1 MKLDT
6 KALKNHGFNFL
17 KSQYLDDYEINNIF
31 TGVKSTKQTPFAEI
45 AEETFNTIETVLD
58 EHLVTIAHAAI
69 SPMHLMEKPLI
80 DAKLEAIDL
89 LSETIKCNP
98 VLINEICTFVSLLNY
113 YKKGTVAEPHGE
125 IFITYFKSDEGSNHA
140 LEKEFERLLNV
151 TYEYKTDKM
160 LYSRD
165 QFNDFKIMLYEEV
178 KQVYD
183 RNNKKTDSDYL
194 KMITDLLEK
203 MGLCGTSY
211 EKARVISLHKIMT
224 KYGPQEILKKYKLID
239 SISNE
244 NLDMFIKHCEY
255 LQKYK
260 KHCRAVSVFSPL
272 KLKYKNMSLLGE
284 SGKHIAENEMIRRIN
299 DLLGDD
305 HKMKDVREML
315 ENATKELTQ
324 LLLDYPNDTHISP
337 NKWINERSEFV
348 LNSHKDPELY
358 KQVCRMGYDHWDKKY
373 SYVIKSIIES
383 IDEFCE
389 TNEFGLQIPC
399 ISKQEQLLDDT
410 LWDCVNAFAGLST
423 RDDIEI
429 LTNSTFFKNKFIST
443 DEKIKICKKSPLY
456 TGPLTP
462 DYIDKMIALLLAFDD
477 SDENNHDELNEDS
490 YDDIDYALSKVVEDN
505 KHKPS
510 HVIEYYKTS
519 PIRPLLID
527 ITKNRNMKDTVKVCK
542 ESKFCNDSHSIS
554 LKIELCEDILS
565 SINFDKYMR
574 VHTATNILIYYL
586 KNQEL
591 LETYPVQEQ
600 TQTVEKKSFVREV
613 MNRFKKLF

>member
-6 KALKNHGFNFL
+6 KALENHGFNFL
-17 KSQYLDDYEINNIF
+17 KSQYLDDYEINNLF
-31 TGVKSTKQTPFAEI
+31 TGVKSTKHTSFAEI
-45 AEETFNTIETVLD
+45 AEETFDTIETVLD

-125 IFITYFKSDEGSNHA
+125 IFITYFKSDEGSIHVVG
-140 LEKEFERLLNV
+140 KEFERLFNER
-151 TYEYKTDKM
+151 YEYKTDKM

-203 MGLCGTSY
+203 MDLCGTSY

-284 SGKHIAENEMIRRIN
+284 SGKHIAENEIIARI
-299 DLLGDD
+299 GDD
-305 HKMKDVREML
+305 H
-315 ENATKELTQ
+315 
-324 LLLDYPNDTHISP
+324 
-337 NKWINERSEFV
+337 
-348 LNSHKDPELY
+348 
-358 KQVCRMGYDHWDKKY
+358 
-373 SYVIKSIIES
+373 
-383 IDEFCE
+383 DE
-389 TNEFGLQIPC
+389 
-399 ISKQEQLLDDT
+399 LDD
-410 LWDCVNAFAGLST
+410 
-423 RDDIEI
+423 
-429 LTNSTFFKNKFIST
+429 
-443 DEKIKICKKSPLY
+443 
-456 TGPLTP
+456 
-462 DYIDKMIALLLAFDD
+462 
-477 SDENNHDELNEDS
+477 DS

-519 PIRPLLID
+519 PIRPILID

-542 ESKFCNDSHSIS
+542 ESKFCNDSHPIS
-554 LKIELCEDILS
+554 LKIKLCEDILS

-574 VHTATNILIYYL
+574 RAHTATNILLYYL